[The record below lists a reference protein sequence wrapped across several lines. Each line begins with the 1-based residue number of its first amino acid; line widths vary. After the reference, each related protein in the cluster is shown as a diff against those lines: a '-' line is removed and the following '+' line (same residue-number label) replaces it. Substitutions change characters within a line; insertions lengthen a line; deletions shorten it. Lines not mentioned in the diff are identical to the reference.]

1 MTQIKK
7 ITDKQGNVIYLRT
20 HTKAVV
26 DDNGYTVESRLQ
38 AMQDEIN
45 QAQLEV
51 GAVPSDL
58 TPTEG
63 SSNWVTSGGLYNQL
77 NVGDTNIEID
87 LTQYDI
93 VAAFPNPS
101 KWVVNYQEY
110 KGIFVPITPKNR
122 YRITGNTERNTFYA
136 FLTTNSYSA
145 NADVSYATGS
155 NRTIVKPNTYTI
167 VEAPFN
173 AKFLYLAVYTTG
185 DATPQKVEVYNK
197 KSVVEVLGDVDTIPV
212 KNSKKLVESGG
223 VYDSLPKN
231 ITTIF
236 ENTPN
241 TIWQTGNLE
250 KTRINSNYAN
260 KYLLIKLPENRHEI
274 RIRKGESSFNLAVW
288 LTNSSTTTGTFTPY
302 LTIYANNVK
311 ESVLETTGYS
321 YLALCLWDKPT
332 DEQAKAESLI
342 VTDTEMIKSVPV
354 SHDYFDT
361 DASHLASM
369 SLVSPMAT
377 DLYIEKLTTD
387 NGGILWEQ
395 GGINNSTGADESNT
409 KAIRTQPIYLK
420 GDLDAEVNLG
430 SITSETGRIC
440 VYDENGI
447 YKQWLAKLSTIL
459 YPNGYIR
466 FVFYGS
472 PVILPEKG
480 AESGAYVIRRKQ
492 IAQRLE
498 NIESKVGIVYNNPVL
513 RVDFPDPTIWDG
525 EDGYFYALATGS
537 VTTRTMYR
545 SANLVDWEDTGDL
558 PYANEVAQTILSNL
572 GTYTSYW
579 APCVY
584 KVKEGQWNMYLT
596 KPYGGIVFLTSKYP
610 TYGYEFVKYT
620 TAPFSDYIDPDVVR
634 ERDGKLWMFAGSAG
648 MMHRR
653 QMTDDG
659 LDFAEGSEW
668 VHVAGRPSGE
678 SGNTS
683 RVKTFEGEYL
693 YRHKGYWYLFCSS
706 GVYSNNTYA
715 IRVVR
720 SATLDGDFVDKEGNL
735 ATDGYAETIMS
746 SNGTLY
752 GPGHNSQIFV
762 DSDGKTWILY
772 HSHWSGMSSSAA
784 RPMCLD
790 EVLWDEDGWPYF
802 SGGTPSLSHVA
813 PSVIK

>member
-1 MTQIKK
+1 MAQIKK
-7 ITDKQGNVIYLRT
+7 ITDKQGNEVFIRT
-20 HTKAVV
+20 STKAVV
-26 DDNGYTVESRLQ
+26 DSNGYTVESRLQ

-45 QAQLEV
+45 AKQLEV
-51 GAVPSDL
+51 VAVPSDL
-58 TPTEG
+58 TPTDG
-63 SSNWVTSGGLYNQL
+63 STNWVTSGGLYNQL
-77 NVGDTNIEID
+77 NIGDTNIEID
-87 LTQYDI
+87 LAQYDI

-101 KWVVNYQEY
+101 KWAVNYNEY
-110 KGIFVPITPKNR
+110 KGMFIPVTPAKK
-122 YRITGNTERNTFYA
+122 YRIIGNVERNTYYA

-145 NADVSYATGS
+145 NANVSYATGS
-155 NRTIVKPNTYTI
+155 NRTTVQPNTYTI
-167 VEAPFN
+167 AEAPSD
-173 AKFLYLAVYTTG
+173 AKYLYLAAYTTG

-197 KSVVEVLGDVDTIPV
+197 KSVVEVLGDVDIIPV

-236 ENTPN
+236 ENTSETVWKN
-241 TIWQTGNLE
+241 GNIE
-250 KTRINSNYAN
+250 RTRINTNYAN

-274 RIRKGESSFNLAVW
+274 RLRRGESSFNLAVW
-288 LTNSSTTTGTFTPY
+288 LTNSTTTTGAFIPY
-302 LTIYANNVK
+302 LTIHSNEVEEYVI
-311 ESVLETTGYS
+311 ETTGYS
-321 YLALCLWDKPT
+321 YLGLNLWDKPT
-332 DEQAKAESLI
+332 DEQAKSEFLV
-342 VTDTEMIKSVPV
+342 VTDTEMVKSVPV

-361 DASHLASM
+361 DTSRLASM
-369 SLVSPMAT
+369 ALVSPMAT

-387 NGGILWEQ
+387 NGGIVWEQ
-395 GGINNSTGADESNT
+395 GGVNGNTGADESNT
-409 KAIRTQPIYLK
+409 GAIRTLPIYFN
-420 GDLDAEVNLG
+420 GDLNAQVNIG
-430 SITSETGRIC
+430 SLDRNGRIA
-440 VYDENGI
+440 VFDENGVF
-447 YKQWLAKLSTIL
+447 KSFVPSLSQID
-459 YPNGYIR
+459 YPDGYIK
-466 FVFYGS
+466 FVFYGGTA
-472 PVILPEKG
+472 ILPERG
-480 AESGAYVIRRKQ
+480 AESGAYVIRHKQ

-498 NIESKVGIVYNNPVL
+498 NIESKVGAIYNNPVL
-513 RVDFPDPTIWDG
+513 RIDFPDPTIWDG

-537 VTTRTMYR
+537 VTARTMYR
-545 SANLVDWEDTGDL
+545 SANLIDWEDTGDL
-558 PYANEVAQTILSNL
+558 PYTNEVAQTILSNL

-596 KPYGGIVFLTSKYP
+596 KPYGGIIFLTSKYP
-610 TYGYEFVKYT
+610 TYGYEFVKFT
-620 TAPFSDYIDPDVVR
+620 TAPFGDYIDPDVAR
-634 ERDGKLWMFAGSAG
+634 DRDGSLWMFAGSGA

-678 SGNTS
+678 SGNTN
-683 RVKTFEGEYL
+683 RIKTFEGEYL

-706 GVYSNNTYA
+706 GQYANSTYG

-720 SATLDGDFVDKEGNL
+720 SATLDGTFIDKEGNL

-752 GPGHNSQIFV
+752 GPGHNGQIFV

-772 HSHWSGMSSSAA
+772 HSHWSGMSSSSA
-784 RPMCLD
+784 RPMCID

-813 PSVIK
+813 PSVIR